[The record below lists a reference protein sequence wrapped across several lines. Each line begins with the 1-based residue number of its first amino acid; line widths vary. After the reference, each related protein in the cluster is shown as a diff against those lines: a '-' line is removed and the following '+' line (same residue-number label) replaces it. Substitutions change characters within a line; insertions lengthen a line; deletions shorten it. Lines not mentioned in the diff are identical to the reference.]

1 MSTHP
6 RSLLLYASCLY
17 RSLWRAMPSGLALGL
32 MLGALVPLLPS
43 CASNSPDSLGGLSL
57 TGDFA
62 NPYQVQ
68 INQWVRRNPPT
79 IYVHPNI
86 SPNHAPRALF
96 VPLRITQD
104 MNNRLSIGNNISRQ
118 VWQIWLSQQAFSVL
132 EYADTGRP
140 YTPQDALRLG
150 RERGAEL
157 VVGGYITHFMD
168 GSSYGDSSVSL
179 SLEVYEVATG
189 TLLWSMAQGAV
200 MEKQAANDFYVFKI
214 NSRMPTDPVG
224 LIVRTLAD
232 DMGKP
237 LLYWV
242 RPDAKPK
249 GYSIFPQGKAF

>member
-1 MSTHP
+1 MPIHS
-6 RSLLLYASCLY
+6 RSLLLHTMHGY
-17 RSLWRAMPSGLALGL
+17 RSLRRALARSS
-32 MLGALVPLLPS
+32 ALVLVLATLMPLLPS
-43 CASNSPDSLGGLSL
+43 CASNTPESMGGVSL

-86 SPNHAPRALF
+86 SPNQAPRALF

-118 VWQIWLSQQAFSVL
+118 IWQVWLGQQAFSVL
-132 EYADTGRP
+132 EYVDNGRP
-140 YTPQDALRLG
+140 YSPQEALRLG

-168 GSSYGDSSVSL
+168 GSAYGDSSVSL
-179 SLEVYEVATG
+179 SMEVYEVATG
-189 TLLWSMAQGAV
+189 NLLWSMAQGAI

-214 NSRMPTDPVG
+214 NSRMPADPVS

-242 RPDAKPK
+242 RPDARPK
-249 GYSIFPQGKAF
+249 GYSIWPQGKAF